1 MQADKAMNE
10 RDDELDKKRLDKTQ
24 KTRDHYQGQVRS
36 LELKLGNRGLKIS
49 QKEKIRKEIEQIKT
63 VQLEPLDKD
72 LKEIKERMETRK
84 GKEDAPSVEGTTA
97 ERLPDESE
105 HDYLVRTGKITP
117 FSNSTQ
123 FQTGFGGGGG
133 LSHKELRVPGQELI
147 DIEEESGEATEDEAP
162 VRIPS
167 KKRRRDD
174 SPSDQDDDYEY
185 ISDHDEAGEDVELE
199 IPDKSSAK
207 KSSKSTSEDLKGMD
221 DGNETIYQHRLAKW
235 VRKRTAYRNKVS
247 SEQQR
252 SDNADEKEEWF
263 RSHPMEPDAS
273 LDGGFKVPGD
283 IYSSLFDYQRTGVQW
298 LWELYSQKTGGI
310 IGDEMGLGKT
320 IQIVSFLAGL
330 HYSGKLNKPA
340 IIVCPATVMKQ
351 WVGEFHTWWPPLRT
365 VILHSIGSGM
375 DISKEEV
382 LESAMENVAP
392 GDQQLES
399 KENMKSKAGAKSIVD
414 NVMAN
419 GHILVTTYVGMRIYR
434 EFILNREWG
443 YCVLDEGHKIRNPDS
458 DISLTCKQIKTA
470 NRIILSGTPIQNNL
484 TELWSLFDFVFPGR
498 LGTLPVFQN
507 QFSVPINIGGYAN
520 ATNVQVQTAYKC
532 AVVLRDI
539 VSPYL
544 LRRMKVDVAADL
556 PKKSEKVL
564 FCKLTKQQRDAY
576 QAFLKSEEMKSILSG
591 KRQVLYGVD
600 ILRKICNHPDLV
612 DRENLLQRPD
622 YIYGSPAKSGKLQVA
637 KALINLWKS
646 QGHRTLLFTQTR
658 QMLDILERFLSKL
671 DGVSFMRMDGSTPIG
686 QRQKLV
692 DRFNVDETVHIFLLT
707 TRVGGLGVNLTG
719 ADRVIIYDPDW
730 NPSTDV
736 QARERAWRLGQK
748 KEVTIYRLMTAGA
761 IEEKIYH
768 RQIFKQFL
776 TNKILKDPKQRR
788 FFKMNDLHDL
798 FSLGD
803 VDDEGTE
810 TGGLFSGLETSTT
823 RGQYKSS
830 EPSSSKRQ
838 KTKNN
843 NQDDLA
849 TLTSMEGVSGLEEF
863 QGNADEENQG
873 SETSNTKSNNDE
885 DRILQGIFADSG
897 VHSTLEH
904 DAIMDS
910 SRPDTVIVEREA
922 SKIAKQAANALRE
935 SRRQARKSEIGV
947 PTWTGKF
954 GTAGRFGKSGGDT
967 PQSSSPTSTPSRAST
982 PSNNSLSSSAILQ
995 NIRKKKE
1002 LEQQEKASTEQKMDT
1017 QGAPN
1022 LLSASDKE
1030 RTVLIEKM
1038 RNFLSQSQGKMA
1050 KSVDVVNACNIK
1062 VNGTQ
1067 EVANIRQML
1076 KEIATWEPDHSKWK
1090 LDEEFL

>member
-1 MQADKAMNE
+1 MDE
-10 RDDELDKKRLDKTQ
+10 RDDELDQKRLAKTQ
-24 KTRDHYQGQVRS
+24 KARDHYQGQVRR
-36 LELKLGNRGLKIS
+36 LELRLNDRGLRIS
-49 QKEKIRKEIEQIKT
+49 QKEKMREEIDQIKK
-63 VQLEPLDKD
+63 VHLAALDQD
-72 LKEIKERMETRK
+72 LKEINERMNSRK
-84 GKEDAPSVEGTTA
+84 NKVSEAGKATA
-97 ERLPDESE
+97 DRLPGESE

-117 FSNSTQ
+117 FANSTN
-123 FQTGFGGGGG
+123 FQMGVTGGTGM
-133 LSHKELRVPGQELI
+133 SHKNLRIPGQELEDI
-147 DIEEESGEATEDEAP
+147 NEDEGEETEDEVPVRVDLKRKRKRPRDTPESDDEYSPKEEDVSEEEGEGDIEEGGI
-162 VRIPS
+162 V
-167 KKRRRDD
+167 
-174 SPSDQDDDYEY
+174 
-185 ISDHDEAGEDVELE
+185 
-199 IPDKSSAK
+199 
-207 KSSKSTSEDLKGMD
+207 SSKPKTLSEELKGMD
-221 DGNETIYQHRLAKW
+221 DGNEAVYEHRLHSW
-235 VRKRTAYRNKVS
+235 VNKRRGYRKRVGGQNLKDDV
-247 SEQQR
+247 
-252 SDNADEKEEWF
+252 EEWF
-263 RSHPMEPDAS
+263 RPHPTEPDAI
-273 LDGGFKVPGD
+273 LDGGYKVPGD

-320 IQIVSFLAGL
+320 IQIVTFLAGL
-330 HYSGKLNKPA
+330 HYSGKLDKPA
-340 IIVCPATVMKQ
+340 LIVCPATVMKQ
-351 WVGEFHTWWPPLRT
+351 WVSEFQRWWPPLRT

-375 DISKEEV
+375 DLSKEEV
-382 LESAMENVAP
+382 IESTLENTLPDDELP
-392 GDQQLES
+392 S
-399 KENMKSKAGAKSIVD
+399 KGNIKARAGAKSIVD
-414 NVMAN
+414 NVMTN

-458 DISLTCKQIKTA
+458 DISLTCKQVKTA

-576 QAFLKSEEMKSILSG
+576 QAFLKSEEMKSIFNG
-591 KRQVLYGVD
+591 KRQVLFGVD

-612 DRENLLQRPD
+612 DRENLLQQPD
-622 YIYGSPAKSGKLQVA
+622 YIYGSPSKSGKLQVV
-637 KALINLWKS
+637 KALVNLWKS
-646 QGHRTLLFTQTR
+646 QEHRTLLFTQTR
-658 QMLDILERFLSKL
+658 QMLDILEIFLNKL
-671 DGVSFMRMDGSTPIG
+671 DNVTFLRMDGATPIG

-692 DRFNVDETVHIFLLT
+692 DRFNEDESVHVFLLT

-748 KEVTIYRLMTAGA
+748 KDVTIYRLMTAGA

-803 VDDEGTE
+803 ADDEGTE
-810 TGGLFSGLETSTT
+810 TGGLFSGLETSTSKLT
-823 RGQYKSS
+823 SNTKSS
-830 EPSSSKRQ
+830 KKRR
-838 KTKNN
+838 KHTNE
-843 NQDDLA
+843 DDLSK
-849 TLTSMEGVSGLEEF
+849 LVNMEGVSGMEDF
-863 QGNADEENQG
+863 QGNPEEDNNG
-873 SETSNTKSNNDE
+873 STKSTSNDE

-904 DAIMDS
+904 DAIMDA
-910 SRPDTVIVEREA
+910 SRPDTVIVEKEA
-922 SKIAKQAANALRE
+922 SRIATQAAKALRE
-935 SRRQARKSEIGV
+935 SRRQTRKSEIGV

-954 GTAGRFGKSGGDT
+954 GTAGRFGT
-967 PQSSSPTSTPSRAST
+967 PNKPSSRSSTPNSSQPELISSSS
-982 PSNNSLSSSAILQ
+982 ILQ
-995 NIRKKKE
+995 NIKRKKE
-1002 LEQQEKASTEQKMDT
+1002 LEEKEKVTAKQDVAK
-1017 QGAPN
+1017 QGVPS
-1022 LLSASDKE
+1022 LLSATDKE
-1030 RTVLIEKM
+1030 RAALLEKM
-1038 RNFLSQSQGKMA
+1038 RDHLSQSPDYMA
-1050 KSVDVVNACNIK
+1050 KSAEIIK
-1062 VNGTQ
+1062 SCKVQVTGQQ

-1076 KEIATWEPDHSKWK
+1076 KEIAIWNNDHSKWLLK
-1090 LDEEFL
+1090 EEFR